1 MVANERATGSAAS
14 PSPNT
19 EEPGVTSGSGSVKII
34 VEEDDDLDDTATSK
48 VPSEEN
54 PLSGHPIPD
63 NSSEVIIETI
73 TSENDSRPPEWV
85 EWREDIDSLELSD
98 ADKPSVLP
106 NGELKIDVEGKFRDT
121 NRGTDDPSPLR
132 DHRKIDEGVSQDQKE
147 DEEKS
152 ESSQLSEKRDET
164 SGPVVSVDEV
174 VASIQECLQTANR
187 EGILETMEE

>member
-1 MVANERATGSAAS
+1 MVANERATGSTAS
-14 PSPNT
+14 PSPNA

-34 VEEDDDLDDTATSK
+34 VEEDDLDDTATSK

-63 NSSEVIIETI
+63 NSSEVIKETS
-73 TSENDSRPPEWV
+73 TSENDCKPPEWV

-98 ADKPSVLP
+98 ADRPPVLP
-106 NGELKIDVEGKFRDT
+106 NGELKIDVEDKFSD
-121 NRGTDDPSPLR
+121 NRGTDDLSPLM
-132 DHRKIDEGVSQDQKE
+132 DHREIDEGVSPDQKE

-152 ESSQLSEKRDET
+152 ESSQLSEKRDEN